1 MPETEFA
8 IRMLLIILTS
18 VAVSLPLT
26 IYINKKLMKR
36 AEKHIDEAVDTEL
49 KKRAK

>member
-1 MPETEFA
+1 MLETEFA
-8 IRMLLIILTS
+8 IRMLLIIFTS

-36 AEKHIDEAVDTEL
+36 VEKHIDEAVDTEL
-49 KKRAK
+49 KKRMK

>member
-1 MPETEFA
+1 MSETEFA

>member
-1 MPETEFA
+1 MPETEFV
-8 IRMLLIILTS
+8 IRMLLIIFTS

-36 AEKHIDEAVDTEL
+36 AEKRIDEAVDTEL

>member
-8 IRMLLIILTS
+8 IRMLFIIFTS

-26 IYINKKLMKR
+26 IYVNKKLMR
-36 AEKHIDEAVDTEL
+36 RTEKHIDEVVDTEL

>member
-1 MPETEFA
+1 
-8 IRMLLIILTS
+8 MLLIIFTS

-49 KKRAK
+49 KKRMK

>member
-1 MPETEFA
+1 MPETEFV

-26 IYINKKLMKR
+26 IYVNKKLMKR

>member
-1 MPETEFA
+1 MPETKFA

-26 IYINKKLMKR
+26 IYVNKKLMKR
-36 AEKHIDEAVDTEL
+36 AEKHIDKAVDTEL

>member
-1 MPETEFA
+1 MPETEFV
-8 IRMLLIILTS
+8 IRMLLIVLTS